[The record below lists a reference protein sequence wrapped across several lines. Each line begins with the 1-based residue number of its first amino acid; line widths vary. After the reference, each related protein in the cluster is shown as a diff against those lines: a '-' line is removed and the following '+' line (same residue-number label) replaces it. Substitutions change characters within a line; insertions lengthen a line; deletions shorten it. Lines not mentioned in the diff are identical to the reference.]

1 MSQRDVL
8 IAQIRKVDA
17 IIAIAPKPCDFG
29 SKVTIISLRRHR
41 RELMQEL
48 QQLPDN
54 DAPPLSP
61 HKSGEGA

>member
-1 MSQRDVL
+1 MTLRDVL
-8 IAQIRKVDA
+8 
-17 IIAIAPKPCDFG
+17 
-29 SKVTIISLRRHR
+29 